1 VSRERFADLFGQGEA
16 CFADH
21 YINFK
26 DLITELYRIY
36 KTRIWLSAINTAS
49 SSQHALG
56 SPPSGIGPG
65 ALSNQDHMDLL
76 AL

>member
-1 VSRERFADLFGQGEA
+1 MSREGFADLFEQGEA

-36 KTRIWLSAINTAS
+36 KTRIWLSAINPAS
-49 SSQHALG
+49 FSQHALA
-56 SPPSGIGPG
+56 SLPSGIGLG
-65 ALSNQDHMDLL
+65 ALSNQDHMDPL